1 MTEPTQSPADRPL
14 SRFESACVVFLAIGL
29 VWFGYHT
36 LFRAAYCD
44 NRMTDY
50 GVYARAAWAVRTGAD
65 LYTTVDDNK
74 WHYVYPPPF
83 VLLFLPLADPPTG
96 ADRTG
101 YISYE
106 LGVLLWYAINVGLLA
121 VSLHWLASL
130 TLPDARRFSRRWW
143 YARLIPFDVC
153 LAGLG
158 FTLVR
163 GQANI
168 LLVFL
173 LAGMFRALMN
183 RRSVSGGFWLAAAVC
198 LKVFPA
204 LLVLYP
210 MLRNQWRAALGFIAG
225 LVIFLGVLPVIT
237 WGWDGAIREN
247 TRFLKLVVAPGF
259 IKSEQATEEEQLLAR
274 ELHNLTAKDSQS
286 IMAILH
292 FIQYP
297 SYLGRPDTPS
307 AATKMWHWGLCGAM
321 LLMTICVTIAA
332 NRRHSFTSAQ
342 WLIVLGCLIVVM
354 LVTVPTSHMHYYA
367 IVLPMLVGLTIH
379 AMRDRTRAVPAW
391 PTLTLLIFWGV
402 AVGLCTLDDGIFETL
417 RHYGLAVWATVL
429 MWVIGLV
436 QLFATTS
443 VKSSR
448 MNAIQLP
455 STHQLE

>member
-1 MTEPTQSPADRPL
+1 MTEPTPLAADRPL
-14 SRFESACVVFLAIGL
+14 SLFESICVIALGFGLLA
-29 VWFGYHT
+29 FGYLT

-50 GVYARAAWAVRTGAD
+50 GVYARAAWAVRTGHD

-83 VLLFLPLADPPTG
+83 VLLFLPLADPPAG

-106 LGVLLWYAINVGLLA
+106 LGVVLWYAINVVLLA
-121 VSLHWLASL
+121 VALHWLASAVM
-130 TLPDARRFSRRWW
+130 PDAKRFSRRWW

-173 LAGMFRALMN
+173 LAGMFRALLN
-183 RRSVSGGFWLAAAVC
+183 RRSVSGGLWLTAAVC

-225 LVIFLGVLPVIT
+225 VVVFLGVLPVLT

-286 IMAILH
+286 FLAILH

-297 SYLGRPDTPS
+297 HHETRPDTPS
-307 AATKMWHWGLCGAM
+307 STTKLWHWGLCGSM
-321 LLMTICVTIAA
+321 LLITLGVTLVA
-332 NRRHSFTSAQ
+332 NRRSPFTASQ

-367 IVLPMLVGLTIH
+367 IVLPMLTGLTTH
-379 AMRDRTRAVPAW
+379 AMRDRRRAVPAW
-391 PTLTLLIFWGV
+391 PMLTLLIFWGV
-402 AVGLCTLDDGIFETL
+402 SVGVCCLDDGIFETL

-429 MWVIGLV
+429 LWAVGLWNL
-436 QLFATTS
+436 LFAS
-443 VKSSR
+443 
-448 MNAIQLP
+448 IQLSP
-455 STHQLE
+455 THPLA

>member
-14 SRFESACVVFLAIGL
+14 SYFEIACVLLLGIGL
-29 VWFGYHT
+29 VAFGYLT

-83 VLLFLPLADPPTG
+83 VLLFLPLADPPAG

-106 LGVLLWYAINVGLLA
+106 LGVVLWYAINIGLLA
-121 VSLHWLASL
+121 VALHWLAGAAM
-130 TLPDARRFSRRWW
+130 PDARRFSRRWW

-225 LVIFLGVLPVIT
+225 FVLFLGVLPVLT
-237 WGWDGAIREN
+237 WGFDGAIREN

-259 IKSEQATEEEQLLAR
+259 IKSEHATEDERLLAR

-286 IMAILH
+286 ILAILH

-297 SYLGRPDTPS
+297 SHETRPDQPS
-307 AATKMWHWGLCGAM
+307 STTKLWHWGICGAM
-321 LLMTICVTIAA
+321 LLTTIGVTIVA
-332 NRRHSFTSAQ
+332 NRRQKLTPAQ
-342 WLIVLGCLIVVM
+342 WLVALGTLIVVM

-367 IVLPMLVGLTIH
+367 IVLPMLVGLTTH
-379 AMRDRTRAVPAW
+379 ATKDRRQAIPTW
-391 PTLTLLIFWGV
+391 PMLLLLIFWGV
-402 AVGLCTLDDGIFETL
+402 AVALCTLDDGIFETL
-417 RHYGLAVWATVL
+417 RHFGLAVWATVL
-429 MWVIGLV
+429 LWGVGMASLL
-436 QLFATTS
+436 QPTHQS
-443 VKSSR
+443 VP
-448 MNAIQLP
+448 IQLP
-455 STHQLE
+455 ATRLLN